1 MPNDIF
7 ADFNKTRIIFN
18 ATEIP
23 INKPHHKNAHSSTF
37 SSYKK
42 NTLKVMVGFTPHD
55 NVSYILNAYCG
66 SASVRQ
72 IIERSDF
79 WKDKEEGQDHDS
91 MMAYRGI
98 ILGCPWHL
106 VFER

>member
-1 MPNDIF
+1 
-7 ADFNKTRIIFN
+7 
-18 ATEIP
+18 
-23 INKPHHKNAHSSTF
+23 
-37 SSYKK
+37 
-42 NTLKVMVGFTPHD
+42 MVGFTPHD